1 MILWLASYPKSGN
14 TFLRSLLSSY
24 FFSTDGIFDFRL
36 LKNIK
41 QFPDAGVFD
50 YLGIDTE
57 NENEVIKN
65 YLKVQ
70 EEINKRDKNSTRLLK
85 THNSLHEINGHKF
98 TNLKNSLGAIYIVRD
113 PRNVIKSFA
122 NHNQITLEES
132 FEKLTEFTTLKGSWK
147 HNGKLFTT
155 TTHVGTWPSHF
166 LSWKAFKK
174 LNKYIL
180 IKYEDLTQHTE
191 ETLLKILNFISELK
205 EENFILN
212 KDKFTNV
219 IKTTTFK
226 NMKELEK
233 NKNFPEAV
241 DNLNKQKVTFFKY
254 GPKENKG
261 TDLPIE
267 IKNKVEKIFEK
278 EMIELGYL

>member
-1 MILWLASYPKSGN
+1 MIIWLASYPKSGN

-24 FFSTDGIFDFRL
+24 FFSSDGVFDFKL

-41 QFPDAGVFD
+41 QFPDAGVFN

-57 NENEVIKN
+57 NESEVIKN

-98 TNLKNSLGAIYIVRD
+98 TDLKNSLGVIYIVRD
-113 PRNVIKSFA
+113 PRNIIRSFS
-122 NHNQITLEES
+122 NHNQITLKET
-132 FEKLTEFTTLKGSWK
+132 FEKLTEFTTLKGSWEY
-147 HNGKLFTT
+147 NGKLFTT
-155 TTHVGTWPSHF
+155 TTHIGTWPSHF

-174 LNKYIL
+174 QNKYIL
-180 IKYEDLTQHTE
+180 IRYEDLTQHTE
-191 ETLLKILNFISELK
+191 ETLLKILSFISELK
-205 EENFILN
+205 DESFILN
-212 KDKFTNV
+212 KDKFRNV
-219 IKTTTFK
+219 IKTTTFN

-233 NKNFPEAV
+233 NVNFPEAV
-241 DNLNKQKVTFFKY
+241 KNLKDQKVTFFKY
-254 GPKENKG
+254 GPGKKKEIN
-261 TDLPIE
+261 LPIE